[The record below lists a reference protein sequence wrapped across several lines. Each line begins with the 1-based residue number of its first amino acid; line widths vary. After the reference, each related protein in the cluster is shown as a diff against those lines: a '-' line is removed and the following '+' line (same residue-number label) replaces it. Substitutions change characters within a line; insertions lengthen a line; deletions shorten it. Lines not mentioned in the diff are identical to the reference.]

1 MQSAFLWQSCVLIA
15 HFNLFKMAKRNAWQ
29 HCTTVWCSVI
39 RFPGEIFLKTV
50 LINIIAEITNLFMP
64 VFTITCIAAN
74 RIYTKAIC
82 FIAFVLRRRI
92 TFVNI
97 VAFISHG
104 MIPSDALALI
114 WTRKIMTL
122 RIFLAFSFAIQSP
135 IKTFVYITTNKITRL
150 DMELWIR

>member
-1 MQSAFLWQSCVLIA
+1 MPDNTAPPFDYPDAVLPGT
-15 HFNLFKMAKRNAWQ
+15 R
-29 HCTTVWCSVI
+29 
-39 RFPGEIFLKTV
+39 GEIFLKTV

-74 RIYTKAIC
+74 RIYTKAIR
-82 FIAFVLRRRI
+82 FIAFVFRRRI

-114 WTRKIMTL
+114 
-122 RIFLAFSFAIQSP
+122 
-135 IKTFVYITTNKITRL
+135 
-150 DMELWIR
+150 